1 MLFSKQLCSTRLNV
15 TPFTLFLRIET
26 GIYFKPPFKI
36 ARSPCLWNIRTANA
50 KESNSSASSKP
61 RKRYIRKYKE
71 TVSRVYLTFL
81 SLKQIFQISIN
92 LFYRIK
98 ILSITVTRFKLPL
111 PWRSTIWFEIYPL
124 GTCNLTGSQLSV
136 FPRFSSPVLV
146 HLRKLAALRHGCW
159 PSSLPP
165 SSITFRVL
173 PIPRLKKKKK
183 KTTSCSTIF
192 ATLFDACYSI
202 SSSSEQRRSN
212 TWREASG
219 ETPGGH
225 REQPSLSSLFT
236 SFYRAPPACYRQGL
250 SVNKRILNS
259 LGSATKVE
267 APL

>member
-1 MLFSKQLCSTRLNV
+1 M
-15 TPFTLFLRIET
+15 
-26 GIYFKPPFKI
+26 
-36 ARSPCLWNIRTANA
+36 
-50 KESNSSASSKP
+50 
-61 RKRYIRKYKE
+61 
-71 TVSRVYLTFL
+71 SRVYLTFL

-183 KTTSCSTIF
+183 KNNLVLDDFRHFVWRVLSHKQF
-192 ATLFDACYSI
+192 VRAAT
-202 SSSSEQRRSN
+202 
-212 TWREASG
+212 
-219 ETPGGH
+219 
-225 REQPSLSSLFT
+225 
-236 SFYRAPPACYRQGL
+236 
-250 SVNKRILNS
+250 
-259 LGSATKVE
+259 
-267 APL
+267 

>member
-1 MLFSKQLCSTRLNV
+1 MS
-15 TPFTLFLRIET
+15 
-26 GIYFKPPFKI
+26 
-36 ARSPCLWNIRTANA
+36 
-50 KESNSSASSKP
+50 
-61 RKRYIRKYKE
+61 
-71 TVSRVYLTFL
+71 
-81 SLKQIFQISIN
+81 
-92 LFYRIK
+92 
-98 ILSITVTRFKLPL
+98 
-111 PWRSTIWFEIYPL
+111 WRSTIWFEIYPL
-124 GTCNLTGSQLSV
+124 GTCDLTGSQLSV
-136 FPRFSSPVLV
+136 FPCFSSPVLV

-165 SSITFRVL
+165 SSITFRAL

-183 KTTSCSTIF
+183 KNLVLDDF
-192 ATLFDACYSI
+192 RHFDACYPI

-236 SFYRAPPACYRQGL
+236 SFYLAPPACYEQGL

-267 APL
+267 APLQGSTIFTERNDSIPSLSIAILLLLDLLDRGLKWPSNFHN